1 MKAAVVRRFDQGP
14 QYDSFELPSRPGQP
28 AQAPGPAPGPGPG
41 PGPGDDDGVVVD
53 VLAAALSP
61 RVRSGASG
69 AHYTS
74 QGVLPLVPGLDGVGR
89 LNGRRVYFIAASD
102 TLGTMAEQT
111 LADPRLAVPLP
122 DGVSTS
128 VIAAGML
135 PAISSWV
142 ALTKRAPIQ
151 PGQRVLVLGATG
163 TSGLLAVQIAR
174 HLGAG
179 SVIAAGRSAEA
190 LERARAL
197 GADQV
202 VRLTGTPADGDAVAQ
217 VASEVDIVLDYLWGS
232 VTSAVMPALCR
243 RRQAESRALHWVL
256 IGSVAGD
263 ELALSSVL
271 LRKRNLHIL
280 GSGQGATSTAEI
292 FSVAP
297 DIVAAF
303 AERKLEVQ
311 LREVPLA
318 EVATWWEHQPASGE
332 RIVFVP

>member
-1 MKAAVVRRFDQGP
+1 MKAAVVRHFDQGP
-14 QYDSFELPSRPGQP
+14 QYDSFELPARSE
-28 AQAPGPAPGPGPG
+28 
-41 PGPGDDDGVVVD
+41 DGGGGVLVE

-61 RVRSGASG
+61 RVRSAASG

-74 QGVLPLVPGLDGVGR
+74 NGVLPMVPGIDGVGR
-89 LNGRRVYFIAASD
+89 LADGQRIYFLGASD
-102 TLGTMAEQT
+102 IAGTMAEQA
-111 LADPRLAVPLP
+111 LADPRLAVALP
-122 DGVSTS
+122 DRVSSS

-142 ALTKRAPIQ
+142 ALTKRVQIQ

-163 TSGLLAVQIAR
+163 TSGQLAIQIAR

-179 SVIAAGRSAEA
+179 EVIAAGRSAEA
-190 LERARAL
+190 LDQARGL
-197 GADQV
+197 GADHV
-202 VRLTGTPADGDAVAQ
+202 VRLTGAKADGPAVAEL
-217 VASEVDIVLDYLWGS
+217 ASEVDIVLDYLWGTVS
-232 VTSAVMPALCR
+232 SAVMPALCR
-243 RRQAESRALHWVL
+243 HRQAESRALHWVL

-280 GSGQGATSTAEI
+280 GSGQGATTTAEM

-297 DIVAAF
+297 AIVAAF
-303 AERKLEVQ
+303 ADRTLAVR

-318 EVATWWEHQPASGE
+318 DVAAWWSARSESGE
-332 RIVFVP
+332 RIAFIP

>member
-1 MKAAVVRRFDQGP
+1 MKAAVVRDFDQGP
-14 QYDSFELPSRPGQP
+14 RYDSFELPP
-28 AQAPGPAPGPGPG
+28 A
-41 PGPGDDDGVVVD
+41 GDAVVLD

-74 QGVLPLVPGLDGVGR
+74 TGALPLVPGIDGVGQR
-89 LNGRRVYFIAASD
+89 PGGPRMYFLGASD
-102 TLGTMAEQT
+102 AVGTMAEQA
-111 LADPRLAVPLP
+111 LADPRLSVPLP
-122 DGVSTS
+122 DSVASST
-128 VIAAGML
+128 IAAGML

-142 ALTKRAPIQ
+142 ALTRRAPRQ
-151 PGQRVLVLGATG
+151 PGQSVLVLGATG
-163 TSGLLAVQIAR
+163 TAGQLAVQVAK

-179 SVIAAGRSAEA
+179 TVVAVGRDADVLA
-190 LERARAL
+190 RTRAM

-202 VRLTGTPADGDAVAQ
+202 VRLTGTRADADAVAS
-217 VASEVDIVLDYLWGS
+217 VASEVDVVLDYLWGD

-243 RRQAESRALHWVL
+243 HRQAESRALHWVL

-263 ELALSSVL
+263 QIALSSVL

-280 GSGQGATSTAEI
+280 GSGQGATSTQEM
-292 FSVAP
+292 FSVAA

-303 AERKLEVQ
+303 AAGRLEVR

-318 EVATWWEHQPASGE
+318 DVATWWSARPQPGE
-332 RIVFVP
+332 RLVCIP